1 MNILIYLDQ
10 NTLSDLRDRKL
21 HESENE
27 HLKSLKDV
35 LKLEKISVVY
45 SHITL
50 NEILQI
56 KNQEY
61 QTEHIQLLTDL
72 NAKYINP
79 LQRTLSPL
87 APETIWSEHIENHLS
102 NDDMGITDLIKIS
115 QLSSR
120 KIAGLPIDESFPEI
134 NDKLKGSLHDVLS
147 NCEEI
152 LKSIDI
158 QQLELDE
165 TLKNYY
171 THMIAQLAQ
180 LRSSAS
186 SLQAPT
192 MPEEQQ
198 LGPHPF
204 RDIPASK
211 ALEIQNID
219 PDEVVHAIEAI
230 FTLENKD
237 FKFDDY
243 MQNTTQNAIARAYS
257 LMNWAGYYADDFTK
271 IKKGKDRFNAS
282 NNDMQH
288 TTSAAGVNFLISSD
302 VNFLKKVQACYA
314 YVNCQTIACTPKDFI
329 ETYCKFA

>member
-1 MNILIYLDQ
+1 MNVLIYLDQ

-21 HESENE
+21 QESENE
-27 HLKSLKDV
+27 HLKLLKDV
-35 LKLEKISVVY
+35 LNLEKVSVVY

-50 NEILQI
+50 NEIIQI
-56 KNQEY
+56 KNPEY
-61 QTEHIQLLTDL
+61 QKEHIQLLTDL
-72 NAKYINP
+72 NAQYINP
-79 LQRTLSPL
+79 LHRTLSLLTPDS
-87 APETIWSEHIENHLS
+87 IWSEYLENNLS
-102 NDDMGITDLIKIS
+102 NDAMGITNLIKIS

-120 KIAGLPIDESFPEI
+120 KITGLPIDDSFPEI
-134 NDKLKGSLHDVLS
+134 NEKLKSSLHDVLS
-147 NCEEI
+147 HCEET

-158 QQLELDE
+158 QQLDEPLKSYYANMLIQLD
-165 TLKNYY
+165 
-171 THMIAQLAQ
+171 Q

-192 MPEEQQ
+192 VPEEQQ
-198 LGPHPF
+198 LGPQPF
-204 RDIPASK
+204 RDMPAIK

-219 PDEVVHAIEAI
+219 SDKVVHAIEAI

-257 LMNWAGYYADDFTK
+257 LMNWAGYYADDFTR

-288 TTSAAGVNFLISSD
+288 AISAIGVNFLISSD

-314 YVNCQTIACTPKDFI
+314 YVDCQTIACSPKDFI